1 MAYELTHD
9 QDWLYLKT
17 AGKMTDNQ
25 YRYTRSVLESIPQ
38 SAYRQDIYTWRV
50 PKSSLDTLVEKMED
64 LICWTQPVEDIKGI
78 PFEQEHEFPLIED
91 FSTMKLEP
99 YPYQKVGISFLVHMK
114 KGLIGDTM
122 GLGKSCQALGAF
134 HHLHKHGEVKRM
146 LVICPASLK
155 YQWHEEIAKFTSHTS
170 LVIDGTAAKRKKQW
184 ATALEHDITIVNY
197 ETVRS
202 DLDIIKELGF
212 DVLACDEAH
221 KMKNRQSQTF
231 KAVIQLNADYKFALT
246 GTPMQNRP
254 EEVHAL
260 MSFIDGNILGG
271 ITQFR
276 KDHIVFGEKFGRKFV
291 AIGAKRLGDLRK
303 KIAPHMVRRMKD
315 EVAPD
320 LPPLFE
326 SEYPVQLSK
335 EQRKIIDNIQK
346 KMDDFSS
353 EMDAYFQENPDATR
367 FPGEEKAMGYLNMM
381 IGAADDPRLLL
392 MSESAMVKQL
402 GAPGA
407 KANQY
412 PKIEAIIE
420 IAEEAIAGG
429 ERKVFIFTQFA
440 RMKELIDKHLTMRFG
455 ERAVTPGIHGRMAPY
470 DRQQSLKQF
479 EQDPEA
485 IFFVCTDAANFG
497 LNAAFCPLL
506 INCDN
511 SWNPS
516 VREQRNG
523 RIHRINGEL
532 DRYRVVD
539 LVAIDS
545 IDEVVLGV
553 INKKK
558 ALGETIVGK
567 SKKERENMERMLRL
581 LGKKR

>member
-17 AGKMTDNQ
+17 VGKMTDNQ
-25 YRYTRSVLESIPQ
+25 YRYTQNVLREIPQ

-50 PKSSLDTLVEKMED
+50 PKSSLDTLVDKMED
-64 LICWTQPVEDIKGI
+64 LICWNQPVEDIRGE
-78 PFEQEHEFPLIED
+78 PFDNVQEFPILED

-99 YPYQKVGISFLVHMK
+99 YPYQKVGISFLVHNK

-134 HHLHKHGEVKRM
+134 HHLHKEGKVKRM

-155 YQWHEEIAKFTSHTS
+155 YQWHDEVGKFTDHTS
-170 LVIDGTAAKRKKQW
+170 LVIDGTAAKRRKQW
-184 ATALEHDITIVNY
+184 ASSENYDIVIANY
-197 ETVRS
+197 ETVRG
-202 DLDIIKELGF
+202 DLDTVKSLDF
-212 DVLACDEAH
+212 DVITCDEAH
-221 KMKNRQSQTF
+221 KMKNRASKTF
-231 KAVIQLNADYKFALT
+231 KALIQLDADYKFALT

-260 MSFIDGNILGG
+260 MSFVDDNILGG

-276 KDHIVFGEKFGRKFV
+276 KDHIVYGEKFGRKFV
-291 AIGAKRLGDLRK
+291 AIGAKRLGELRQ

-320 LPPLFE
+320 LPPLIE
-326 SEYPVQLSK
+326 SEFPVQLSK
-335 EQRKIIDNIQK
+335 EQRRIMDNIQM
-346 KMDDFSS
+346 KMDDLSK
-353 EMDAYFQENPDATR
+353 EMDDYFRQNPDAKR
-367 FPGEEKAMGYLNMM
+367 FPGEEKVMGYLNMM
-381 IGAADDPRLLL
+381 IAAADDPRLLL
-392 MSESAMVKQL
+392 MSESAMVKQM

-407 KANQY
+407 KASQF
-412 PKIEAIIE
+412 PKIEAIFE

-429 ERKVFIFTQFA
+429 ERKIFIFTKFA
-440 RMKELIDKHLTMRFG
+440 RMKELIDKHLKMRFG
-455 ERAVTPGIHGRMAPY
+455 DAAVTPGIHGRMQPY

-479 EQDPEA
+479 ENDDNA

-506 INCDN
+506 INVDQD
-511 SWNPS
+511 WNPS
-516 VREQRNG
+516 IREQRNG

-532 DRYRVVD
+532 DRYRIVD
-539 LVAIDS
+539 LVALDS
-545 IDEVVLGV
+545 IDEVVLSV

-558 ALGETIVGK
+558 QLGETIVGK
-567 SKKERENMERMLRL
+567 SKAERENMERLLKMLGR
-581 LGKKR
+581 K

>member
-17 AGKMTDNQ
+17 VGKLTENQ
-25 YRYTRSVLESIPQ
+25 YRYARSVLESIQ
-38 SAYRQDIYTWRV
+38 NSAYREDIYTWRV
-50 PKSSLDTLVEKMED
+50 PKSALDYLVQKMED
-64 LICWTQPVEDIKGI
+64 LICWNQPVEDIRGDV
-78 PFEQEHEFPLIED
+78 FEVEQDFPIIED
-91 FSTMKLEP
+91 FSTMKLQP
-99 YPYQKVGISFLVHMK
+99 YPYQKIGISFLVHNK

-134 HHLHKHGEVKRM
+134 HHLHKNGKTKRM

-155 YQWHEEIAKFTSHTS
+155 YQWHDEISKFTDHTS
-170 LVIDGTAAKRKKQW
+170 VVIDGTAAKRRKQW
-184 ATALEHDITIVNY
+184 ASVEDYDIVIANY
-197 ETVRS
+197 ETVRG
-202 DLDIIKELGF
+202 DLETVKSLDF
-212 DVLACDEAH
+212 DVVACDEAH
-221 KMKNRQSQTF
+221 KMKNRQSQTY
-231 KAVIQLNADYKFALT
+231 KAIIQLDAAYKFALT

-260 MSFIDGNILGG
+260 MSFVDENILGG

-276 KDHIVFGEKFGRKFV
+276 KDHIVYGEKYGRKFV
-291 AIGAKRLGDLRK
+291 AIGAKRLGPLRQ

-320 LPPLFE
+320 LPPLIE
-326 SEYPVQLSK
+326 SEYPVTLSK
-335 EQRKIIDNIQK
+335 EQQRIMENISHE
-346 KMDDFSS
+346 MDSLSS
-353 EMDAYFQENPDATR
+353 EMKKYFEEHPEAKR
-367 FPGEEKAMGYLNMM
+367 FPGEEKVMGYLNMM
-381 IGAADDPRLLL
+381 VAAADDPRLLL
-392 MSESAMVKQL
+392 MSDSNMVKQL
-402 GAPGA
+402 GAPGS
-407 KANQY
+407 KASQF
-412 PKIEAIIE
+412 PKIEAIFE

-429 ERKVFIFTQFA
+429 ERKIFLFTKFA

-455 ERAVTPGIHGRMAPY
+455 KETVTPGIHGRMPAY

-479 EQDPEA
+479 EQDPNA

-506 INCDN
+506 INVDN
-511 SWNPS
+511 DWNPS

-539 LVAIDS
+539 LVALNS

-567 SKKERENMERMLRL
+567 TPAERKKMEELLKL
-581 LGKKR
+581 LGRK